1 MTRVAGPAKSSADG
15 PKPNECGGKMVKTKS
30 GRAIA
35 RGLTT
40 LAVAVAAAAAFTVTA
55 AGPAQASSAKCQ
67 ESLRVHY
74 KVGPKVRAACNA
86 GQTGG
91 AGILA
96 CYVALLAIDVKPD
109 HAAVAC
115 NAADD

>member
-1 MTRVAGPAKSSADG
+1 
-15 PKPNECGGKMVKTKS
+15 MVKAKS
-30 GRAIA
+30 GRATA

-55 AGPAQASSAKCQ
+55 AEPAQASSAKCQ
-67 ESLRVHY
+67 ESLRQHY
-74 KVGPKVRAACNA
+74 TVGPKVRAACNA
-86 GQTGG
+86 GQSGG

-96 CYVALLAIDVKPD
+96 CYVALLAIDVEPD
-109 HAAVAC
+109 DAAVAC